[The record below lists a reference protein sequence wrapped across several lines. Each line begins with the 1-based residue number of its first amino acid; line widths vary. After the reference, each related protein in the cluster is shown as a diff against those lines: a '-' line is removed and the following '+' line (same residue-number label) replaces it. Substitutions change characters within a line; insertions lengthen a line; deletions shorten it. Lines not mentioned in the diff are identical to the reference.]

1 MSSPPQPLELA
12 HRRQHRIGLEAG
24 HRIGAVVGGIVG
36 ARPVIAAGPQAAEGH
51 VAGGA
56 GRRTVEVDHAR
67 ADAADEAV
75 PVGRVVADQTG
86 GQAVAG
92 GVGGLDRSVE
102 CRDADHRQEG
112 GEHLLVGNVD
122 PGHVDD
128 GRLDEGAGQVGDGA
142 RGADHLGAGVDP
154 LLQRLQCGLG
164 GAGRDQRSGVGFGI
178 AVPGT
183 EDQAVGQGGDGFDD
197 RIALSPFRHDQ
208 AAGAGTALA
217 GGDEGGLDCDARHG
231 FGIRRIPDDQRIVAA
246 QLQRQDD
253 VGIVGELAPEVGAR
267 RAGAGEHQGV
277 DRLLQQGGAGL
288 SPALDQVEDAGRQ
301 VIGVDL
307 LGHGS
312 APKPHEPGA
321 YSDLTQRVLDRL
333 PDEPCDLVGF
343 SLGAIT
349 LLQLAINH
357 PDRVRS
363 LVLAGIGRNVVE
375 RDESGSHDV
384 LVQALEGKDV
394 PDNNLA
400 RLFVQYADQPGN
412 DKVALTAIMKRDRS
426 PYTPEQLARVTC
438 PVLVAIGDQD
448 FAGPGDGL
456 VTLLPNARL
465 VVLKKCDH
473 FATTENFDFFD
484 AALGFLEAA
493 PS

>member
-1 MSSPPQPLELA
+1 MKTSLYVKSYGGGVSFKNFMGRSLLSEVAPM
-12 HRRQHRIGLEAG
+12 
-24 HRIGAVVGGIVG
+24 GGIRLG
-36 ARPVIAAGPQAAEGH
+36 GILTYMGH
-51 VAGGA
+51 LSSMGNSGS
-56 GRRTVEVDHAR
+56 
-67 ADAADEAV
+67 V
-75 PVGRVVADQTG
+75 PVVLVHGWGGSFESTWRSSGFAD
-86 GQAVAG
+86 
-92 GVGGLDRSVE
+92 
-102 CRDADHRQEG
+102 
-112 GEHLLVGNVD
+112 LL
-122 PGHVDD
+122 
-128 GRLDEGAGQVGDGA
+128 
-142 RGADHLGAGVDP
+142 
-154 LLQRLQCGLG
+154 
-164 GAGRDQRSGVGFGI
+164 
-178 AVPGT
+178 
-183 EDQAVGQGGDGFDD
+183 
-197 RIALSPFRHDQ
+197 
-208 AAGAGTALA
+208 
-217 GGDEGGLDCDARHG
+217 
-231 FGIRRIPDDQRIVAA
+231 
-246 QLQRQDD
+246 
-253 VGIVGELAPEVGAR
+253 
-267 RAGAGEHQGV
+267 
-277 DRLLQQGGAGL
+277 
-288 SPALDQVEDAGRQ
+288 EDAGRQ

-312 APKPHEPGA
+312 APKPHEPEA
-321 YSDLTQRVLDRL
+321 YNDLTQRVLDCL
-333 PDEPCDLVGF
+333 PEEPCDLVGF

-363 LVLAGIGRNVVE
+363 LVLAGIGRNVIE

-412 DKVALTAIMKRDRS
+412 DKIALTAIMKRDRS

-456 VTLLPNARL
+456 VNLLPNARL